1 METAELRLKL
11 STNGDIMEEKLTF
24 EENMNKLGQVVAQ
37 LEKGDIPLEKAV
49 EMILS
54 GEITDAKTQAAVLK
68 LKLLKDKNEL

>member
-1 METAELRLKL
+1 MYAAKGL
-11 STNGDIMEEKLTF
+11 SFTSLDLDDDEFLAPEK
-24 EENMNKLGQVVAQ
+24 
-37 LEKGDIPLEKAV
+37 IPLEKAV